1 METLT
6 PIQYSEAQRMEVRS
20 LVNLAGEVI
29 AYYWPMRTFIHH
41 NILHGLEYCDFEE
54 AVKQGRRFLGGRPYL
69 PNERFRDYFQTGRI
83 RVEDVEAALKPLIQ
97 NKTVMIGNKRITH
110 LEVLRAGLAK
120 TLA

>member
-41 NILHGLEYCDFEE
+41 NILHGLEYFDFEV
-54 AVKQGRRFLGGRPYL
+54 AVNEGQRFLGGRPYL
-69 PNERFRDYFQTGRI
+69 PN
-83 RVEDVEAALKPLIQ
+83 
-97 NKTVMIGNKRITH
+97 
-110 LEVLRAGLAK
+110 
-120 TLA
+120 